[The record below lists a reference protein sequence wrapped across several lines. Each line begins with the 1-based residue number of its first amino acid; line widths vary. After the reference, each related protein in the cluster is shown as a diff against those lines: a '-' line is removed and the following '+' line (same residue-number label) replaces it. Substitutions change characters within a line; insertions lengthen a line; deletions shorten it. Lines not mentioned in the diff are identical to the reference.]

1 MRRPGIE
8 FTMNLLCEQH
18 AVIDRSCD
26 ACRVAEFRWLIDFHA
41 SRVRGELHLCAA
53 APEMA
58 LATGRAEIAGAC
70 AKRAWTY
77 AWALFAAESPREYI
91 SGTLGAMA
99 IGQQRRIA

>member
-1 MRRPGIE
+1 
-8 FTMNLLCEQH
+8 
-18 AVIDRSCD
+18 
-26 ACRVAEFRWLIDFHA
+26 
-41 SRVRGELHLCAA
+41 
-53 APEMA
+53 MA